1 MCYQMARRIKDTSK
15 RATAIAG
22 TSERLPR
29 IDPKA
34 VAAAILEGYRAEPRT
49 YSFTLTISKPAV
61 RDTIAADRLYQNCCN
76 DALFHA
82 SNNEYGIDFDRE
94 AFSLEA
100 AINSA
105 INNINESD
113 IGSHI
118 TGIEL
123 HARHKDL

>member
-1 MCYQMARRIKDTSK
+1 MCYQMARRIKDIGEHAVEIVTTRK
-15 RATAIAG
+15 
-22 TSERLPR
+22 RLPK
-29 IDPKA
+29 IDPSA
-34 VAAAILEGYRAEPRT
+34 VAAAILEGYEAEPRT

-100 AINSA
+100 AITSA
-105 INNINESD
+105 IGNINESD